1 LCDPPFVEEG
11 AAVPQGR
18 DPKGKTE
25 ARLRT
30 VQVRAA
36 SSRAAPPEAFDLER
50 HVFYWITQVI
60 GRRDR
65 QLNGELRA
73 FGLRVPEWRVLAFLA
88 ARPNLTMG
96 DVAAA
101 AALDHTT
108 LSRTVDRLAA
118 ADLIARRHDAGDLR
132 VTRLALTAKGEA
144 RFAEVWPIVER
155 LNRAA
160 TALLPPG
167 AVDLLCLALR
177 TMREGLDRS
186 LADDAAAR
194 IERAA

>member
-1 LCDPPFVEEG
+1 MPPS
-11 AAVPQGR
+11 R
-18 DPKGKTE
+18 DPKTKL
-25 ARLRT
+25 AP
-30 VQVRAA
+30 
-36 SSRAAPPEAFDLER
+36 RAAPPEAFDLER

-65 QLNGELRA
+65 QLTGELRPH
-73 FGLRVPEWRVLAFLA
+73 GLRVPEWRVLAFLA
-88 ARPNLTMG
+88 ARPNGAMG

-118 ADLIARRHDAGDLR
+118 ADLLVRRADAGDLR

-144 RFAEVWPIVER
+144 RFAEVWPLVER

-167 AVDLLCLALR
+167 AADLLCLALR

-186 LADDAAAR
+186 LADEAPAR
-194 IERAA
+194 LDRAA